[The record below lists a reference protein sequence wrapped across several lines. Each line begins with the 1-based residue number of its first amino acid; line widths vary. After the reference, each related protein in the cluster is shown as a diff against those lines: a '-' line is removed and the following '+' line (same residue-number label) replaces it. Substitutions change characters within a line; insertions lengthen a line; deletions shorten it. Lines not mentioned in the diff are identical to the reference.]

1 MFDSTSVSTENK
13 VDISLFVQKPNLRNI
28 YIESNIAK
36 DIDSINQYKFKNSSI
51 PLDVIDAVP
60 NLMLTITLTDPV

>member
-1 MFDSTSVSTENK
+1 MFDSTSVSTEKK
-13 VDISLFVQKPNLRNI
+13 VDISLFVQKPNLRKI

-36 DIDSINQYKFKNSSI
+36 DIDSINQSKFKNSSI
-51 PLDVIDAVP
+51 PLDVIDAVS